1 LRKLGIS
8 AAGTVNKSLYNF
20 NGYFKEDRGKKP
32 RVLPWGSLNRVIMR
46 PLIEVNTPPKEPLKD
61 LVILFCWRDSV
72 IVFFMSIIYTRKG
85 FILCLRRRI
94 RDLVTPLKGVRR
106 LFDFSRDSDLMD

>member
-1 LRKLGIS
+1 
-8 AAGTVNKSLYNF
+8 
-20 NGYFKEDRGKKP
+20 
-32 RVLPWGSLNRVIMR
+32 
-46 PLIEVNTPPKEPLKD
+46 
-61 LVILFCWRDSV
+61 
-72 IVFFMSIIYTRKG
+72 MSIIYTGKG